1 MRFNNAINNE
11 LKIKDYGTVQ
21 DTYLERDFEA

>member
-11 LKIKDYGTVQ
+11 LKIKDYDTVQ